1 MLMRVLSHE
10 VNYGY
15 EAPVVFMVRAV
26 QVGASAAS
34 HSVYCRHT
42 GADAL
47 FRFPNAREALTGKE
61 RKAQWPQ
68 LDGL

>member
-1 MLMRVLSHE
+1 MPTHEEEEVVVLMRVLSHE

-34 HSVYCRHT
+34 HSVYCSHT

-47 FRFPNAREALTGKE
+47 FRFPNARE
-61 RKAQWPQ
+61 RR
-68 LDGL
+68 